1 MITRTIIAA
10 ALALGPTA
18 GSLAET
24 KQPISHPPR
33 ESTYE
38 PRNSYIPAD
47 PDLNVRWEMGRDP
60 TNNR

>member
-18 GSLAET
+18 GALAET

-33 ESTYE
+33 ESAYE

-60 TNNR
+60 SDNR

>member
-10 ALALGPTA
+10 ALTLGPIA
-18 GSLAET
+18 GALAET

-33 ESTYE
+33 ESASE

-47 PDLNVRWEMGRDP
+47 PDLNVRWEMRRDP
-60 TNNR
+60 SDNR